1 MAQKKWYNF
10 SDYKSALEQVLQDVP
25 PVVIIEGE
33 EEYLRQVA
41 IERIR
46 KQVLSIYPEAA
57 DVQFHGPAVQGEG
70 KFAFG
75 ELIAELASASL
86 FSSEKIIIFRR
97 AQRSLFVASYGE
109 ASSKKISPVQSLAEY
124 IKNPTLSNFFIVEV
138 EKINRQ
144 RIIGKAM
151 SKAVI
156 IPCPVL
162 SRQSDVIQWMKS
174 EARAVNKE
182 LDSEA
187 ASILHRAYGS
197 DLGILASEIDK
208 LTLYIGSEHMITPV
222 AVQEFLSGTVEFSIF
237 ELTNALE
244 RRDLAAALKYVRL
257 ICEQGSRDQSGKK
270 QDGLS
275 SAHQSLALI
284 SSLLENLI
292 HARAMIA
299 EQLSVNEI
307 IQELGV
313 HPKRAESII
322 RTANN
327 FTLEE
332 LQYALNTMAL
342 EMKSTHDTGSDPKLS
357 LERVVIA
364 ICRKKKVLI

>member
-1 MAQKKWYNF
+1 MAQKKWYSF
-10 SDYKSALEQVLQDVP
+10 SDYKTSLEQVLQDVP
-25 PVVIIEGE
+25 PVVIVEGE

-41 IERIR
+41 IERIH
-46 KQVLSIYPEAA
+46 KKVLSIYPEAA
-57 DVQFHGPAVQGEG
+57 DVQFHGPVVQGEG

-75 ELIAELASASL
+75 DLIAELASASL
-86 FSSEKIIIFRR
+86 FSSEKIILFRR
-97 AQRSLFVASYGE
+97 AQRSLFVAGTVE
-109 ASSKKISPVQSLAEY
+109 VSSKKISPVQSLAEY
-124 IKNPTLSNFFIVEV
+124 IKNPTTSNFFVIEV
-138 EKINRQ
+138 EKINKQ

-151 SKAVI
+151 SAAVT

-162 SRQSDVIQWMKS
+162 IRQSDVIQWMKS
-174 EARAVNKE
+174 EARIVNKE
-182 LDSEA
+182 LNSEA

-197 DLGILASEIDK
+197 DLGVLASEIGK
-208 LTLYIGSEHMITPV
+208 LTLYIGAEHVITPADV
-222 AVQEFLSGTVEFSIF
+222 EQFLSGTVEFSIF

-244 RRDLAAALKYVRL
+244 RRDLARALKYARL

-275 SAHQSLALI
+275 SAHQFMALI

-292 HARAMIA
+292 HTRAMIA
-299 EQLSVNEI
+299 EQLSSNEI

-313 HPKRAESII
+313 HPKRAEGII

-332 LQYALNTMAL
+332 LQYALKTMAM
-342 EMKSTHDTGSDPKLS
+342 EMKSTHDTGADPKLS

-364 ICRKKKVLI
+364 ICKKKTV